1 MKGLI
6 QMTNRITGRVLSA
19 FLTLAIAITCIV
31 TPQTSIKSE
40 AAESKTGIG
49 LAEFGLQAYKDGWQY
64 SYGAWGNYKVNGKYA
79 SDCSGLIYAY
89 LIWNTAEANASPNYF
104 PTSSGSW
111 PRGAQSQYNFCSQT
125 GSISTLPR
133 THGILIFFPN
143 CDHVGIYVGN
153 GYAVDNSDYGTNMVY
168 KKVDGRG
175 WVSWGKLQNVSY
187 PTNGWYKFNGKVYYY
202 QNGEYVINKTLTID
216 GTKYTFSS
224 AGIPNPTPKGYTTGG
239 GIIDDDSSVP
249 DNTSVTMYVN
259 ATGGLYVRSGPGTS
273 YSAVAVA
280 SNGSKLTVTNK
291 YSSSWYKVKLS
302 DGTVGFCSAEYL
314 KSSSSSATA
323 TPKATA
329 TPNPN
334 VISVPATTTG
344 WVYLRSS
351 TSSSSKALKVV
362 SKGVSVT
369 ITNKSNSK
377 WYRVKLADGTEG
389 YIFSAYLKTT
399 TLSPYTAKITKSCNL
414 LKNAYSSASKVT
426 KLKANDIVTVTK
438 RSGTGKY
445 YYVTTSSGSK
455 GWVYWSNTSKTS
467 TISGTTT
474 AKINLRQRASTS
486 SSVVRIVNKGVKVT
500 VVSYSTS
507 GWLKV
512 VLSDGTS
519 GWMSSKYVYT
529 TVKAK
534 TTATSGLNV
543 RSGASM
549 NGKIKT
555 TVPYGSTV
563 TIISFYNKSWY
574 KIKLSNGTIGFASTD
589 YLKIS

>member
-31 TPQTSIKSE
+31 TPQTSVKSE
-40 AAESKTGIG
+40 AAEAKTGIG

-64 SYGAWGNYKVNGKYA
+64 VYGAWGQLSNGKRT

-89 LIWNTAEANASPNYF
+89 LCWNTAEANASPSYN
-104 PTSSGSW
+104 PTASWSW
-111 PRGAQSQYNFCSQT
+111 PRGAQSQYDFCSQT

-175 WVSWGKLQNVSY
+175 WVSWGKLKNVSY

-216 GTKYTFSS
+216 GTKYSFSS

-239 GIIDDDSSVP
+239 GIVDDDGNVP
-249 DNTSVTMYVN
+249 DNTSITMYVN
-259 ATGGLYVRSGPGTS
+259 ATGGLNIRSGPGTG
-273 YSAVAVA
+273 YSVLTTAA
-280 SNGSKLTVTNK
+280 NGSKLTVTNK
-291 YSSSWYKVKLS
+291 YSSSWYKVKTS
-302 DGTVGFCSAEYL
+302 SGTVGYASAEYL
-314 KSSSSSATA
+314 KSTSSSATA

-351 TSSSSKALKVV
+351 TSSKSTALKVV
-362 SKGVSVT
+362 SKNVSVT

-389 YIFSAYLKTT
+389 YIFSSYLKIT
-399 TLSPYTAKITKSCNL
+399 TLSPYTAKITKSCKL
-414 LKNAYSSASKVT
+414 LKNAYSSAAVVQ
-426 KLKANDIVTVTK
+426 KLSANDIVTVTK
-438 RSGTGKY
+438 RSGTGKW
-445 YYVTTSSGSK
+445 YYVTTSAGKK
-455 GWVYWSNTSKTS
+455 GWVYWNYTSKTS
-467 TISGTTT
+467 TITGTTT
-474 AKINLRQRASTS
+474 AKINFRKSASTS
-486 SSVVRIVNKGVKVT
+486 SAVIRTVNKGTKVT
-500 VVSYSTS
+500 IVSYKTS

-512 VLSDGTS
+512 VLADGTS

-534 TTATSGLNV
+534 TTAEDGLRV
-543 RSGASM
+543 RSGASL

-555 TVPYGSTV
+555 TVPYGTTL

-574 KIKLSNGTIGFASTD
+574 KVKLSNGTIGFVSTS